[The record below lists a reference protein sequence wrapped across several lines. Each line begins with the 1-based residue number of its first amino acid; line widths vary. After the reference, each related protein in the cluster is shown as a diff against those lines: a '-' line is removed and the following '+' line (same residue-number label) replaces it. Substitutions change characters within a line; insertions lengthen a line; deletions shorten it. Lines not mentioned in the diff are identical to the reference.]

1 MTNTRTP
8 RGHLSPID
16 AGKRDWGLRPM
27 GRCIGGP
34 LNGQERRL
42 FAERNMWGLADPG
55 SGIPAGRYVP
65 DVDAGVYRYVPSSP
79 AE

>member
-1 MTNTRTP
+1 MKNTRTP
-8 RGHLSPID
+8 RGDLSPID
-16 AGKRDWGLRPM
+16 AGEGDWGLLPM

-42 FAERNMWGLADPG
+42 FAARNMLGLADPD
-55 SGIPAGRYVP
+55 SNILAGRYVP
-65 DVDAGVYRYVPSSP
+65 DLDAGVYRYVPSSP